1 MRVGEGD
8 IFFIQERYES
18 FRLFFNFVKNYNFY
32 FMRAFVCYLFF
43 SFLSIVIFPTNN
55 LVFGINLIC
64 KYEFNNDSI
73 FSSKSIND
81 SLNSK
86 IFQVV
91 DEMPVFLAA
100 NGSLF
105 GYIADS
111 LRRPIVDIDINKL
124 PKLICTFVVDCS
136 GNVRNVKVLRP
147 VHPLLDAEAVRL
159 LRSLPQWQAGKQ
171 NGEFVNV
178 AMTIYLSFAQK
189 NDPQTVKSVD
199 IPSIQTEN
207 PSADKII
214 YRVVDKMPEFWGG
227 SEELINFLSL
237 NTIYP
242 PDAMRKRI
250 SGRVICS
257 FVVGVDGKISDI
269 VVLKSVHPS
278 LDAEAVRV
286 IKSMPNWKPGL
297 MDGKP
302 INVKYTLP
310 VNFRLP

>member
-1 MRVGEGD
+1 
-8 IFFIQERYES
+8 
-18 FRLFFNFVKNYNFY
+18 
-32 FMRAFVCYLFF
+32 MRAFVCYLFF
-43 SFLSIVIFPTNN
+43 SFLSITIFAKNT
-55 LVFGINLIC
+55 LVFSVNVTC
-64 KYEFNNDSI
+64 TNEFKNDST
-73 FSSKSIND
+73 FSSNANND

-86 IFQVV
+86 IYQVV

-111 LRRPIVDIDINKL
+111 LRRPIVDMDINKS
-124 PKLICTFVVDCS
+124 PKIICTFVVDRL

-159 LRSLPQWQAGKQ
+159 LRSMPQWQAGKH

-189 NDPQTVKSVD
+189 NDTQTVKSVD
-199 IPSIQTEN
+199 IPSIQTEK
-207 PSADKII
+207 PSTDKTI
-214 YRVVDKMPEFWGG
+214 YRLVDKMPEFWGG

-237 NTIYP
+237 NIIYP

-257 FVVGVDGKISDI
+257 FVVGDDGKISDI

-286 IKSMPNWKPGL
+286 IKSMPNWKPGSI
-297 MDGKP
+297 DGKS

-310 VNFRLP
+310 INFRLP